1 MNFLKAALAISL
13 MAPTPLLASTS
24 AEIKATGTIATFCN
38 ISNQG
43 GPIAMQPSTAG
54 DSLSGTGSYRYV
66 ANGNSKI
73 VLSALQLSAPKGA
86 AAATPS
92 IELASLVSNNSGSAS
107 ASSQE
112 SGGVIRSDGAISTSI
127 VENNGDGLLTA
138 GDYEIQATATCT
150 SL

>member
-1 MNFLKAALAISL
+1 MNFLKTALAISL

-43 GPIAMQPSTAG
+43 GPIAMQPSATG

-73 VLSALQLSAPKGA
+73 VLSAL
-86 AAATPS
+86 
-92 IELASLVSNNSGSAS
+92 
-107 ASSQE
+107 
-112 SGGVIRSDGAISTSI
+112 
-127 VENNGDGLLTA
+127 
-138 GDYEIQATATCT
+138 
-150 SL
+150 

>member
-1 MNFLKAALAISL
+1 MNFLKTALAISL

-24 AEIKATGTIATFCN
+24 AEIKATGTIPTFCN

-43 GPIAMQPSTAG
+43 GAIAMQPSADG

-73 VLSALQLSAPKGA
+73 VLSALQLSAPTGA

-92 IELASLVSNNSGSAS
+92 IQLASLVSNNSSSAS

-112 SGGVIRSDGAISTSI
+112 SGGIIRSDGAIATSI
-127 VENNGDGLLTA
+127 VENNGDDLLTA

>member
-1 MNFLKAALAISL
+1 
-13 MAPTPLLASTS
+13 
-24 AEIKATGTIATFCN
+24 
-38 ISNQG
+38 
-43 GPIAMQPSTAG
+43 MQPSADG
-54 DSLSGTGSYRYV
+54 DRLSGTGSYRYV

-92 IELASLVSNNSGSAS
+92 IQLASLVSNNSSSAS

-112 SGGVIRSDGAISTSI
+112 SGGVIRSDGAIDTSI
-127 VENNGDGLLTA
+127 VENNGAGLLTA